1 MKTNFMRAWLT
12 VAVLLFGRT
21 LLAQADQVPPLES
34 VAGGAN
40 ESSATSTAPAEP
52 AAAESLPTSAESQ
65 PTSEPVRE
73 LSAIAPA
80 SAPESAPESLAASQP
95 ESSPESAAAVA
106 TTEFEQPVET
116 PIEQPIHARGGLF
129 GIGLVLTPKI
139 GGGLS
144 QIFFNGLGASFVGEL
159 ELGYTLPLPEPVGRD
174 IQLFLSGQYA
184 GPSGKQTVTT
194 TDARLPGD
202 GTWQYELTMHQ
213 AVFTLGALYRI
224 PVPLSW
230 LRPYAGLGGR
240 MYKSWT
246 VVRGSAGGQAFGENL
261 EQSTDF
267 GAYGEAGADFF
278 VGPGAIMAELQLGF
292 TPINS
297 FVMRDTNAGA
307 LNLAIGYRF
316 FL

>member
-1 MKTNFMRAWLT
+1 MKTNSMQMMLS
-12 VAVLLFGRT
+12 VAAL
-21 LLAQADQVPPLES
+21 LLA
-34 VAGGAN
+34 GGLRAQS
-40 ESSATSTAPAEP
+40 EPAAEP
-52 AAAESLPTSAESQ
+52 ASEPSGDEAATSAESLPA
-65 PTSEPVRE
+65 SEPVSE
-73 LSAIAPA
+73 LTAVSPE
-80 SAPESAPESLAASQP
+80 SAPESAPESMAASEPATEP
-95 ESSPESAAAVA
+95 EPTAAVA
-106 TTEFEQPVET
+106 ETAVEQPVEAA
-116 PIEQPIHARGGLF
+116 IEQPIHARGGLF

-144 QIFFNGLGASFVGEL
+144 QIFFNGLGATFVGEL

-184 GPSGKQTVTT
+184 GPSGKQTVSTP
-194 TDARLPGD
+194 DARLPGD
-202 GTWQYELTMHQ
+202 GSWQYELTMHQ

-240 MYKSWT
+240 MYRSWT
-246 VVRGSAGGQAFGENL
+246 LVRGAANGEAFGENL

-267 GAYGEAGADFF
+267 GGYGEVGADFF

-292 TPINS
+292 TPIDS